1 MAGPDPAVA
10 DTRRSIRATLER
22 HPVDRVIVAV
32 SGGADS
38 LALLAATVFEA
49 ASPRN
54 TAKPHVIG
62 VTVDHGLQD
71 ESAVTAERVVAQMAT
86 MGADETVTI
95 RVRVDSSSGGMEAG
109 ARQARYAALAEFAVR
124 IDAPLVL
131 LGHTRDDQAET
142 VLMGLTRGSGGRS
155 MAGMRDSF
163 TDGGV
168 LFARPFLDITR
179 AQTEAACTALALDW
193 WEDPH
198 NRDQRFLRARL
209 RHVVLPLLEAEL
221 GPGFADALARTA
233 PALRVDMDALD
244 DLADEWLRTHADLD
258 VAVLADLPTAVRT
271 RVLRSSAVAGGA
283 IGSELSR
290 EHVLAIDSLV
300 TDWRGQ
306 IHIDLPGSIRA
317 TRVDGRIEF
326 LRSPPTGAV

>member
-10 DTRRSIRATLER
+10 ETRRAVRAALGT
-22 HPVDRVIVAV
+22 DRVIVAV

-38 LALLAATVFEA
+38 LALLAATTFEA

-54 TAKPHVIG
+54 PARPYVIG

-71 ESAVTAERVVAQMAT
+71 ESAATAERVVAQMASL
-86 MGADETVTI
+86 GADETATI
-95 RVRVDSSSGGMEAG
+95 RVRVDVAAGGLEAG
-109 ARQARYAALAEFAVR
+109 ARQARYAALAEFAARMGASV
-124 IDAPLVL
+124 VL

-155 MAGMRDSF
+155 LAGMRSAF
-163 TDGGV
+163 EQGGV
-168 LFARPFLDITR
+168 LFVRPFLDITR
-179 AQTEAACTALALDW
+179 AQTEAACRALGLDW

-209 RHVVLPLLEAEL
+209 RHVVFPLLEAEL

-244 DLADEWLRTHADLD
+244 DLADEWLHSHQDLD
-258 VAVLADLPTAVRT
+258 AQALAELPAAIRT
-271 RVLRSSAVAGGA
+271 RILRAAAVAAGA
-283 IGSELSR
+283 IDSELSR

-306 IHIDLPGSIRA
+306 IQIDLPGAVRA
-317 TRVDGRIEF
+317 VRADGRIEF
-326 LRSPPTGAV
+326 LRASQP

>member
-10 DTRRSIRATLER
+10 DTRRAVRAVLGAAT
-22 HPVDRVIVAV
+22 PDRVIVAV

-38 LALLAATVFEA
+38 LALLAATTFEA
-49 ASPRN
+49 ASPRS
-54 TAKPHVIG
+54 ASWPHVFG

-71 ESAVTAERVVAQMAT
+71 ESAVTAERVVAQMVAL
-86 MGADETVTI
+86 GADETATI
-95 RVRVDSSSGGMEAG
+95 RVRVDVAPGGLEAG
-109 ARQARYAALAEFAVR
+109 ARQARYAALGEFAARVG
-124 IDAPLVL
+124 ASMVL

-155 MAGMRDSF
+155 MAGMRPSF
-163 TDGGV
+163 DEDGV
-168 LFARPFLDITR
+168 HFVRPFLDITR
-179 AQTEAACTALALDW
+179 SQTEAACRALGLEW

-209 RHVVLPLLEAEL
+209 RHVVLPLLEDEL

-244 DLADEWLRTHADLD
+244 DLAAEWSRTHSELD
-258 VAVLADLPTAVRT
+258 TRSLADLPAAIRT
-271 RVLRSSAVAGGA
+271 RVLRAAAVAAGA
-283 IGSELSR
+283 IDSELTR

-306 IHIDLPGSIRA
+306 RYIDLPGSIRA
-317 TRVDGRIEF
+317 TRTGGLVEF
-326 LRSPPTGAV
+326 RRPAQP